1 MKILLFIKFIMVK
14 IQKLPSGQ
22 LIITIPKVLAEY
34 EGIDKGA
41 EVEFTKHDEGFLLK
55 IKKRGG

>member
-1 MKILLFIKFIMVK
+1 MVK

-22 LIITIPKVLAEY
+22 LIITIPKLLAEY
-34 EGIDKGA
+34 EGLKKGM
-41 EVEFTKHDEGFLLK
+41 EMEFRKHIEGFILR